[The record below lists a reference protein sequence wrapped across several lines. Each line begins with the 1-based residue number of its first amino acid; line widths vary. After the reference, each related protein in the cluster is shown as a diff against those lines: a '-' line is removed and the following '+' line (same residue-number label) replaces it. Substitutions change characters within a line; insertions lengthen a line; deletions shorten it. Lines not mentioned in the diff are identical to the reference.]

1 MKIFVLL
8 LFSAFLLNQASSQT
22 TSFYFP
28 SFSPESCNNGGLLCM
43 GAVTAYDGYLS
54 LSSEP
59 LPGSPNQP
67 VDEVGRVL
75 YHQPVLA
82 WPNITIVS
90 SFTFRISKY
99 PNSTDSGDGMAF
111 IFAPT
116 NDTSSAQSY
125 GSYLGI
131 MDEFT
136 EGEDMHQIAVELDA
150 YKNDFDLDGNHV
162 AIDIKSV
169 RQPVALESLNSTG
182 VDLKSGRNITV
193 RIECNGR
200 QNLLYVNV
208 HYADHP
214 PKNVIKQPINISD
227 IVPSSVYVGF
237 TAATGA
243 FSESHQLLEWSF
255 TSLQSVR

>member
-1 MKIFVLL
+1 SRLGYRSIQIQLTLEMGWHLFLHLL
-8 LFSAFLLNQASSQT
+8 T
-22 TSFYFP
+22 TPHQLKATAHIS
-28 SFSPESCNNGGLLCM
+28 ESWMN
-43 GAVTAYDGYLS
+43 
-54 LSSEP
+54 
-59 LPGSPNQP
+59 LP
-67 VDEVGRVL
+67 
-75 YHQPVLA
+75 
-82 WPNITIVS
+82 
-90 SFTFRISKY
+90 K
-99 PNSTDSGDGMAF
+99 
-111 IFAPT
+111 
-116 NDTSSAQSY
+116 
-125 GSYLGI
+125 
-131 MDEFT
+131 
-136 EGEDMHQIAVELDA
+136 GEDMHQIAVELDA

-193 RIECNGR
+193 RIECNGW

-243 FSESHQLLEWSF
+243 FSESHQLLEWSL

>member
-1 MKIFVLL
+1 MGWHLFLHLL
-8 LFSAFLLNQASSQT
+8 TTPHQLKATAHISESWMNLPKGKLLASYRNLFLILQT
-22 TSFYFP
+22 
-28 SFSPESCNNGGLLCM
+28 
-43 GAVTAYDGYLS
+43 V
-54 LSSEP
+54 
-59 LPGSPNQP
+59 
-67 VDEVGRVL
+67 
-75 YHQPVLA
+75 
-82 WPNITIVS
+82 
-90 SFTFRISKY
+90 
-99 PNSTDSGDGMAF
+99 
-111 IFAPT
+111 
-116 NDTSSAQSY
+116 
-125 GSYLGI
+125 
-131 MDEFT
+131 
-136 EGEDMHQIAVELDA
+136 GEDMHQIAVELDA

-193 RIECNGR
+193 RIECNGW

-243 FSESHQLLEWSF
+243 FSESHQLLEWSL